1 MTLPKTRIIRRREPT
16 LSNTQAKVDHDGQD
30 QAESKGRRAPFL
42 VVYALD
48 IAALADLVHAPDIEH
63 EAVEEGQGG

>member
-1 MTLPKTRIIRRREPT
+1 MTLPETRIIRRRKPT
-16 LSNTQAKVDHDGQD
+16 LSNTQTKVDHDGQD
-30 QAESKGRRAPFL
+30 ETEAKDRRAPFL

-48 IAALADLVHAPDIEH
+48 VAALADLVHAPDVKH